1 MRAGK
6 IGRRG
11 PEAMLW
17 ILGWMLAGG
26 LVAFATDLPG
36 EGPEGG
42 EAPNALPD
50 MAVEMMLDPT
60 WAEALSSY
68 SDDLIEEYL
77 PSGAVKLATRGRFHQ
92 LEVAHVGP
100 GGKVHVTHSTASPAG
115 QRGEWPACRSLPAT
129 VEVAREA
136 R

>member
-6 IGRRG
+6 FGRRG
-11 PEAMLW
+11 PEAILW
-17 ILGWMLAGG
+17 ICGWLLAGG
-26 LVAFATDLPG
+26 LVAFATDPPG
-36 EGPEGG
+36 DGQEDG
-42 EAPNALPD
+42 EAPYALPD
-50 MAVEMMLDPT
+50 MAIEMMVDPT

-100 GGKVHVTHSTASPAG
+100 DGQVHVTHSTAPPAG
-115 QRGEWPACRSLPAT
+115 QRGEWPACRPVPAP
-129 VEVAREA
+129 VEVTRET